1 MPSRI
6 DPRKRTA
13 AHIPPV
19 DNRGRPVTVPGTAP
33 PVLKRPKPE
42 SKAEIRMDTDYDP
55 DPLPGR
61 LPEKVR
67 KEESSA

>member
-1 MPSRI
+1 MRSRI
-6 DPRKRTA
+6 DPRKRTE

-33 PVLKRPKPE
+33 PVLKRPPAE
-42 SKAEIRMDTDYDP
+42 NKAEIRQDTDYDP

-67 KEESSA
+67 KEETSS